1 MLSSDLLQDVHW
13 AQIKQIV
20 GSESINLK
28 KMNLSGVI
36 ALDLRSATP
45 QFIKVL
51 EKAKILKEI
60 EVDFSSIQASWTQR
74 RLQTVNFEETTY
86 HIFDADEL
94 SELKEIINQ

>member
-1 MLSSDLLQDVHW
+1 M
-13 AQIKQIV
+13 

-51 EKAKILKEI
+51 EKAKILKQI
-60 EVDFSSIQASWTQR
+60 EVDFNSIQVTWTHR

-86 HIFDADEL
+86 HIFDTEEL
-94 SELKEIINQ
+94 NELKEDITQQLQKIESFLQNQESVSI